1 MNCLFVSL
9 AHVLTG
15 LFDLLFSCFNS
26 LYILNSNSPVDEQ
39 LGKMASCSVGH
50 LYTCLLPCALYPENS
65 GPYAK
70 VLVCV
75 GIWNGFSFFL
85 YVVNEAWASGGGEDI
100 SPLHL
105 PHQSH
110 LTCSSWHVLA
120 LILILED
127 TASNVVYLAPRFSTH
142 CDLPSVSLLSL

>member
-26 LYILNSNSPVDEQ
+26 LYILNSNSPVDAQ

-75 GIWNGFSFFL
+75 GIWNGFSFFSL
-85 YVVNEAWASGGGEDI
+85 CCKWGMSKWRRGRHKPFTLT
-100 SPLHL
+100 SP
-105 PHQSH
+105 
-110 LTCSSWHVLA
+110 WHVLA